1 MSSNAIKELKQYI
14 GQAAEQ
20 IIASGIPLERKGK
33 KYRCPNSSAHKNG
46 DMHPS
51 MAWDPEALQFLCFTC
66 GEKIDVYRYY
76 REFEHMA
83 HAEIMER
90 FGTGT
95 NQNRQQETRIIFT
108 PEPLTEGQKKYLCES
123 RGITEKT
130 AAYFQLGNHDGNIK
144 VPYFENGQV
153 TGVKVKNLKTT
164 GLKYFSMTG
173 SKFGLF
179 NKQNIRDKS
188 QLIICEGEFDCM
200 IVHQCH
206 YQNVVSVGTGA
217 NSLSELFKLEKR
229 FLNNFESLILL
240 ADNDD
245 AGKNMKKAFLKEFP
259 GYKVKL
265 PDIRQFL
272 NCNDVN
278 EVFLNHGEDQIV
290 KIINSAVVKI
300 EGLRNLD
307 REPYKGIDVNGKY
320 IPTGLPSID
329 YALNDLAPGLVTLV
343 TGRSNG
349 GKTTCTNQIMANAI
363 DKGNKVLLVS
373 GEGLQE
379 LTINNL
385 YKVVIGRDEA
395 FYDFV
400 KVNKRHF
407 KEPKPEVLKAL
418 QQWHKG
424 KLKLFNKGETDLK
437 TTGEL
442 FDVLNF
448 EVKTDRPD
456 LVVIDN
462 LMSVLSVEKANEK
475 LERQADFMQRCS
487 DLAKC
492 EKLHIILVLHPN
504 KTVSKNSGME
514 FEQISGTQDLANK
527 ADNILLVRRY
537 YPNEVEE
544 IENTGTV
551 EVLKSRYFSDLPK
564 VETHF
569 DAESGLLLEINGVTG
584 DYMAYSF
591 HWKQYLENNPY
602 GNLVNEKSPWN

>member
-1 MSSNAIKELKQYI
+1 MNNSAIQELKKHI

-20 IIASGIPLERKGK
+20 IIAGGIPLERKGK
-33 KYRCPNSSAHKNG
+33 MYKCPNSPAHKNG
-46 DMHPS
+46 DANPS
-51 MAWDPEALQFLCFTC
+51 MSWDPEALQFLCFTC
-66 GEKIDVYRYY
+66 GEKIDIYRYY

-90 FGTGT
+90 FDMGT
-95 NQNRQQETRIIFT
+95 NQGRRLEVKIDFT
-108 PEPLTEGQKKYLCES
+108 PGPLTEGQKKYLRES
-123 RGITEKT
+123 RGITEET
-130 AAYFQLGNHDGNIK
+130 AACFQLSNRDGNIQI
-144 VPYFENGQV
+144 PYFEKGQV
-153 TGVKVKNLKTT
+153 TGVKVKNLKSQNP
-164 GLKYFSMTG
+164 KYFSRTG

-179 NKQNIRDKS
+179 NKDHICDKS

-200 IVHQCH
+200 TVHQCH
-206 YQNVVSVGTGA
+206 YKNAVSVGTGA
-217 NSLSELFKLEKR
+217 NSLGKLFRQER
-229 FLNNFESLILL
+229 QFLNSFGSLILL

-245 AGKNMKKAFLKEFP
+245 AGQNMKKAFLKEFP

-265 PDIRQFL
+265 PDLRQFL

-278 EVFLNHGEDQIV
+278 GVYLKYGEAQVV
-290 KIINSAVVKI
+290 KLISSAVVKN

-307 REPYKGIDVNGKY
+307 EEPYKRISADGKY

-329 YALNDLAPGLVTLV
+329 HAINDLAPGLVTLV

-349 GKTTCTNQIMANAI
+349 GKSTFVNQVMANAI
-363 DKGNKVLLVS
+363 DKENKVLLVS

-379 LTINNL
+379 LTINAL
-385 YKVVIGRDEA
+385 YKAVIGRDEA
-395 FYDFV
+395 NYDYV
-400 KVNKRHF
+400 KVNKRFF
-407 KEPKPEVLKAL
+407 KEPKLEVLKAL

-424 KLKLFNKGETDLK
+424 KLKLFNKGESDLK

-448 EVKTDRPD
+448 EIKTDRPD
-456 LVVIDN
+456 LVIIDN
-462 LMSVLSVEKANEK
+462 LMSVLSVEKVNEK

-487 DLAKC
+487 DLAKS
-492 EKLHIILVLHPN
+492 EKLHAILVLHPN

-537 YPNEVEE
+537 YPGEVEG
-544 IENTGTV
+544 IENDGAV
-551 EVLKSRYFSDLPK
+551 VVLKNRYFSDLPK

-569 DAESGLLLEINGVTG
+569 DQESGLLLEINNMTG
-584 DYMAYSF
+584 DYMAYTF
-591 HWKQYLENNPY
+591 RWQQYLEENPY
-602 GNLVNEKSPWN
+602 GNAVSERGPWG